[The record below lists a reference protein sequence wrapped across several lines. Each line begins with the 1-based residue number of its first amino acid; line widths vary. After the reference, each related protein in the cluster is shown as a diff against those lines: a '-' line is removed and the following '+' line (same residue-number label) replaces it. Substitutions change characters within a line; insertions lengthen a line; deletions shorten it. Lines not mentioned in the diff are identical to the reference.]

1 MKKILAVIILMAA
14 AFGAGSFAACCLS
27 AGEKS
32 DSNIINESEADV
44 RTADSGTPVNRQ
56 TETSVQQNAESE
68 DEGIKDQFPEFYRGI
83 YLNVVSARDTGR
95 LKKFIEEAKKAS
107 VNTFVMDCQTSKYKE
122 CVIPEENV
130 QLCIE
135 NGIHP
140 VARIVVFPAGLST
153 YPIEDSVIK
162 EKLEIAASACE
173 KGFHEIQ
180 FDYIRFNDSN
190 KLKHLNQEKRYEFI
204 GSFLSRARESLKK
217 YGAKLAVDIFGR
229 IPLNQND
236 MIGQK
241 MERLDDAV
249 DFICPMAYPS
259 HYTWSKKMQQDPYYT
274 VYLTSR
280 KADDRT
286 KNAEIVSYIQAFKMR
301 LGSNSY
307 EHYILEQVKAVHE
320 SGVRGYIFWNARQ
333 DYDVPFSVITEY
345 YKKNPKGST
354 PKDADFYTETKK
366 K

>member
-1 MKKILAVIILMAA
+1 MKKILVVIMLTAA
-14 AFGAGSFAACCLS
+14 AFGAGCFCACFLS

-32 DSNIINESEADV
+32 AAKTSVKADV
-44 RTADSGTPVNRQ
+44 RTADSGTAVSHQ
-56 TETSVQQNAESE
+56 TVTSAENSQE
-68 DEGIKDQFPEFYRGI
+68 AGDEGIKDQFPEFYRGI
-83 YLNVVSARDTGR
+83 YLNVASAKDVNK

-107 VNTFVMDCQTSKYKE
+107 INTFVMDCQTSKYQE
-122 CVIPEENV
+122 CVIPAENV

-153 YPIEDSVIK
+153 YPIADSVIK

-180 FDYIRFNDSN
+180 FDYIRFNDSGR
-190 KLKHLNQEKRYEFI
+190 LKQLSQEKRYEFI

-236 MIGQK
+236 IIGQK

-301 LGSNSY
+301 LGNNSY

-345 YKKNPKGST
+345 YKKNSKGST
-354 PKDADFYTETKK
+354 PKDADFWSEIKK
-366 K
+366 